1 MDEDGFFQWRDD
13 PADKRKDTKPWTP
26 EEARKWASKGGQATG
41 KTKRRGT
48 RLHYQA
54 LYALRKTPSKGGLE
68 HLRKYWYRK
77 RLEKVAK
84 IHAYRPLDVD

>member
-13 PADKRKDTKPWTP
+13 PADKRKGTKPWTP
-26 EEARKWASKGGQATG
+26 DEARKWASKGGQATG

-48 RLHYQA
+48 KVYYQA
-54 LYALRKTPSKGGLE
+54 LYALRKKPIKGNME
-68 HLRKYWYRK
+68 NLRKYWYRK

-84 IHAYRPLDVD
+84 LDSKIPLGR